1 MPHKFLVHAPGD
13 AVGVAVEEIKPG
25 EQVTGIVLRDRSLHN
40 VTVRDPIPL
49 GHKLALRPI
58 SRGERVIEYGEVIGE
73 ALADIAPG
81 QHVHV
86 HNLRSVRWPTSTAT
100 TARGARKER

>member
-13 AVGVAVEEIKPG
+13 AVGVAVEEIPAG
-25 EQVTGIVLRDRSLHN
+25 TRATGMVLRDNSVLE
-40 VTVRDPIPL
+40 VSVRDPIPL

-58 SRGERVIEYGEVIGE
+58 ARGERVIEYGEVIGE
-73 ALADIAPG
+73 ALADIAHG

-86 HNLRSVRWPTSTAT
+86 HNLRSVRWRSSVAT
-100 TARGARKER
+100 GARIA